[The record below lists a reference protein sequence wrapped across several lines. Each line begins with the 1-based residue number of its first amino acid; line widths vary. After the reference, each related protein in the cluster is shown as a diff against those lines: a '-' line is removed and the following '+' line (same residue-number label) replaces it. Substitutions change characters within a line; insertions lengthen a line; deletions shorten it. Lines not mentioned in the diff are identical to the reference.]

1 MTLAGYIMIMFWVGF
16 LLYGVVSWA
25 INKTFNQL
33 SQDIE
38 MIELDELDRDNIN

>member
-16 LLYGVVSWA
+16 LLYGIVSWA
-25 INKTFNQL
+25 INKTFQQL

>member
-16 LLYGVVSWA
+16 LLYGIVSWA
-25 INKTFNQL
+25 MNKTFNQL